1 MVKAIFSKSTKPY
14 IIAEAGINHNGNLKT
29 AYNLVDVAKTNGAD
43 AIKFQ
48 TYDTKKRIG
57 NKNKKISEILRKCEL
72 SFSDFEKINNYCK
85 LKKITFFFNPL

>member
-1 MVKAIFSKSTKPY
+1 MVKNIFSKITRPY

-29 AYNLVDVAKTNGAD
+29 AYNLVDVAKMNGAD

-57 NKNKKISEILRKCEL
+57 KKKFDR
-72 SFSDFEKINNYCK
+72 
-85 LKKITFFFNPL
+85 